1 MTVTMAKPILT
12 PDEAAL
18 LIRDGVTV
26 AIGGSGA
33 GHSIPERM
41 IEAIGPSRRWPSGR

>member
-1 MTVTMAKPILT
+1 MAKPILT
-12 PDEAAL
+12 PDRAAL

-41 IEAIGPSRRWPSGR
+41 LEAIGRRHRECGAARRAN